1 MVEVHRSADAKL
13 CSGPHTGCVNH
24 LRPPHVPNKSWRA
37 FLTSHGLFC
46 ALFIGSV
53 VFGLADL
60 DASYSE
66 FVHLGFSSWAFHVLT
81 IAKVLGVVAIM
92 SNRSRTLKDFAF
104 AGFLFDLSL
113 ALIGHLVIPEP
124 KAILPAAC
132 LGLWVWTFRTN
143 RRLYP

>member
-1 MVEVHRSADAKL
+1 MSEVHPSADARPGP
-13 CSGPHTGCVNH
+13 GPHTGGVTH
-24 LRPPHVPNKSWRA
+24 LWPPHVPDKLWRTFA
-37 FLTSHGLFC
+37 ISHGLFC

-60 DASYSE
+60 NASYAE

-113 ALIGHLVIPEP
+113 ALIGHLVVPEP
-124 KAILPAAC
+124 KAILPAVC
-132 LGLWVWTFRTN
+132 LGLWAWTFRTN
-143 RRLYP
+143 RKMYP